1 MAWKAAGGYGSVMD
15 SKRQQQQKWLE
26 LSSLHQWQRLGVIR
40 KKERREGEGE
50 LVTEDEGGDD
60 LVVPFWNKKER
71 GAQEER
77 KENAGEGQK
86 IPLNLVHNFN

>member
-1 MAWKAAGGYGSVMD
+1 MAGAQLTASMATAGSD
-15 SKRQQQQKWLE
+15 QK
-26 LSSLHQWQRLGVIR
+26 

-86 IPLNLVHNFN
+86 YH